1 MDPAR
6 LLAIQFALSLLG
18 YATIYQFLLR
28 PHLNRLDGRT
38 ALTTLGVP
46 QLFRHLSKKA
56 TGPAPS

>member
-18 YATIYQFLLR
+18 YAIIYRILVR

-38 ALTTLGVP
+38 VLMILGAP
-46 QLFRHLSKKA
+46 QLFRHLSKK
-56 TGPAPS
+56 P